1 MTIAPLERCCDVSP
15 SDGNSLYAGSE
26 QFFSSDSD
34 WSRDLIGY
42 EFSRI
47 VEKSNFNSDKSTI
60 SLNIS
65 NDYLWFFQ
73 SKTVYYFKLILFN
86 LFKLTLLFILLIK
99 SCLFFIIWKTIKI
112 GWNWFIADSS
122 KWDEI
127 SVGADAVQVVAVAA
141 DEAEWHKHR

>member
-1 MTIAPLERCCDVSP
+1 MIFYDLR
-15 SDGNSLYAGSE
+15 G
-26 QFFSSDSD
+26 SD

-42 EFSRI
+42 EFSGI
-47 VEKSNFNSDKSTI
+47 VVKSNFNYDKSTI

-99 SCLFFIIWKTIKI
+99 SCLFFII
-112 GWNWFIADSS
+112 
-122 KWDEI
+122 
-127 SVGADAVQVVAVAA
+127 
-141 DEAEWHKHR
+141 